1 MNYINPP
8 TISVLDAIRARRSI
22 KHFDSTHTM
31 DRNEERNLI
40 ELGMLSPTSF
50 NIQNWRF
57 VIVRDTELRKK
68 IRAVSW
74 NQPQITDASLLVILA
89 ADLKAWQK
97 NPERYWRHLDQ
108 KIQHTIVPLI
118 HSSYGENETKQRDE
132 AHRSIGIAAQTLM
145 LAARGLG
152 YDSCPMGGFD
162 HDAVAELINLPKDH
176 IVSLMLAIGR
186 ATTAARPRTGPVDY
200 NDVVFENRFP

>member
-1 MNYINPP
+1 MSHINPP
-8 TISVLDAIRARRSI
+8 AVSVLDAIYARRSI
-22 KHFDSTHTM
+22 KHFDPTHII
-31 DRNEERNLI
+31 DRNEERKLI

-57 VIVRDTELRKK
+57 VIVRDIELRKK

-74 NQPQITDASLLVILA
+74 DQPQVTDASLLVILA

-97 NPERYWRHLDQ
+97 NPERYWRHLDK
-108 KIQHTIVPLI
+108 KIQHSIVPLI
-118 HSSYGENETKQRDE
+118 HASYDENEAKQRDE

-145 LAARGLG
+145 LASYGLG

-176 IVSLMLAIGR
+176 IVGLMIAIGR
-186 ATTAARPRTGPVDY
+186 ATVAARPRTGPVDY
-200 NDVVFENRFP
+200 DDVVFEDRFP